1 MVRSS
6 LSPVSLCA
14 SSPMTPFSTF
24 CFIASIETG
33 IATTTLFLFINACLA
48 FAGEAAL
55 YFGLLSAIS
64 LQVTGHAITS
74 GTALSKGLHQLL
86 IGIGAYAL
94 LGAIFGFFALL
105 KRNLRFAQGLYIVLI
120 VSVVLSAVIAVIS
133 LFAGAPASV
142 LLIQLPALL
151 FNLYLALIARS
162 FVFKLKSDRGTS
174 LEEGEGSNT
183 RSVNTGQQ
191 RNGVEHLS
199 GELELDTGVSEEDIG
214 IGGNKSSSSTNKVSS
229 LSSSNNSKMST
240 GGGRGGGS
248 VRQHQSVSFA
258 PTSSTNGN
266 LAHKITIGSDLDDDE
281 DNDDEDA
288 GDLSNGS
295 KGLHPALA
303 KKVMVTSRL

>member
-1 MVRSS
+1 
-6 LSPVSLCA
+6 
-14 SSPMTPFSTF
+14 MTPFSTF

-55 YFGLLSAIS
+55 YFGLLSAVS
-64 LQVTGHAITS
+64 LQVTGHSIPS

-86 IGIGAYAL
+86 IGLGAYAL

-105 KRNLRFAQGLYIVLI
+105 KRNLRLAQGLYIVLI

-174 LEEGEGSNT
+174 LEEGEGNNT
-183 RSVNTGQQ
+183 RSVNTGLQ
-191 RNGVEHLS
+191 RNGAEHLS
-199 GELELDTGVSEEDIG
+199 GEIELDTGVSEEDIG
-214 IGGNKSSSSTNKVSS
+214 IGGNKSSSSTNKASS
-229 LSSSNNSKMST
+229 LSSSNNNKMST
-240 GGGRGGGS
+240 GGGRGGG

-266 LAHKITIGSDLDDDE
+266 SAHKITIGSDLDDDE
-281 DNDDEDA
+281 EEDEDA

>member
-240 GGGRGGGS
+240 GGGRGGG

>member
-1 MVRSS
+1 
-6 LSPVSLCA
+6 
-14 SSPMTPFSTF
+14 MTPFSTF

-64 LQVTGHAITS
+64 LQVTGNPIPS

-86 IGIGAYAL
+86 IGLGAYAL

-133 LFAGAPASV
+133 LFAGASASV

-174 LEEGEGSNT
+174 LGDDIGEGSNT
-183 RSVNTGQQ
+183 RTVNTGQQ
-191 RNGVEHLS
+191 RNGIEHLS
-199 GELELDTGVSEEDIG
+199 GEIELDTGVSEEDIG

-229 LSSSNNSKMST
+229 LSSSTNNKMST
-240 GGGRGGGS
+240 GGGRGGG
-248 VRQHQSVSFA
+248 VRQNQSVSFA

-281 DNDDEDA
+281 DNDDDEDA